1 MSENERNGKKVSGS
15 GNSEMQSS
23 DTTGDIESLQKLNEE
38 ISNTLFEDPRLD
50 LVFAKRTEFVLRTPD
65 ENNSI
70 RELINL
76 PLKDGANGG
85 NEITQDQIHV
95 GLEPTGQNAIST
107 QKTTPYPSYLDQIK
121 FFHELPVRSQH
132 AIRAMELAKKYK
144 IDIIDMIDEIDEPVI
159 WIRKVMVAATA
170 LALMHG
176 NKLDDA
182 RRVQALF
189 GIDID
194 IARCIQKALTFKT
207 MLHPIFPE
215 MERWFKDNLTPSD
228 FEVIAAIAGADKCDL
243 PYLLKGQ
250 TPPSKWNIYNEFPDF
265 HKDQLQECITVFREI
280 RNCVK
285 SRIFNQDSA
294 RHLLIHLNKN
304 ITAINEIFEI
314 LREKGLF

>member
-1 MSENERNGKKVSGS
+1 
-15 GNSEMQSS
+15 
-23 DTTGDIESLQKLNEE
+23 
-38 ISNTLFEDPRLD
+38 
-50 LVFAKRTEFVLRTPD
+50 
-65 ENNSI
+65 
-70 RELINL
+70 L
-76 PLKDGANGG
+76 PQKDGVEGG
-85 NEITQDQIHV
+85 NEITQNQIQAS
-95 GLEPTGQNAIST
+95 EPIGQDTIFSKEA
-107 QKTTPYPSYLDQIK
+107 TPYPSYLDQIK
-121 FFHELPVRSQH
+121 FFRELPLRSQH

-176 NKLDDA
+176 NKLGDA

-194 IARCIQKALTFKT
+194 IARCIQKALSFKT

-215 MERWFKDNLTPSD
+215 MERWFKDNLSSSD

-250 TPPSKWNIYNEFPDF
+250 TPPAKWSIYNEFPDS
-265 HKDQLQECITVFREI
+265 HKDQLQECIAVFREI

-285 SRIFNQDSA
+285 NRMVNQDSA
-294 RHLLIHLNKN
+294 RQMLIHLNKN